1 MRNATEVNV
10 RLDAE
15 DGHLTLEVHDNG
27 GGVSEEQPSAGG
39 PLGIL
44 GMRERARLLG
54 GELAIAGALGAG
66 TTVKVWIPETHPT
79 LSKVRQVI
87 RILIADDHPILR
99 SGLKEILV
107 RELKGATC
115 GEAGN
120 AQHVLSEVHREHW
133 DLVILDVTM
142 SGRSGLDVLRELRRL
157 RPQTARVGFERAS

>member
-1 MRNATEVNV
+1 MPATWKSNFSKDSRFHSWRNEFWI
-10 RLDAE
+10 
-15 DGHLTLEVHDNG
+15 
-27 GGVSEEQPSAGG
+27 SASKG
-39 PLGIL
+39 
-44 GMRERARLLG
+44 ESVVG

-66 TTVKVWIPETHPT
+66 TTVKVRIPETHPT